1 MDRLDLTLKWGI
13 AFLGSAGTYLLGGWS
28 ELISFFLLAILID
41 YVTGLAASIKEG
53 NGLSSKVG
61 FWGIAKKGLMIL
73 VVILAHRLDVLM
85 GTDVIMI
92 GSIYFYLANELISV
106 TENYGRLGLPL
117 PNKIK
122 EIIAVLKQKGGDQS

>member
-1 MDRLDLTLKWGI
+1 MDRLDLVLKWGI
-13 AFLGSAGTYLLGGWS
+13 ALLGSVGTYLLGGWS
-28 ELISFFLLAILID
+28 ELISVFLLAIVID

-61 FWGIAKKGLMIL
+61 FWGLAKKGLMLL

-117 PNKIK
+117 PNWIR
-122 EIIAVLKQKGGDQS
+122 EFIAIFKQKGGEQK

>member
-1 MDRLDLTLKWGI
+1 MERLDLALKWGI
-13 AFLGSAGTYLLGGWS
+13 ALFGSVGTYLWGGWS
-28 ELISFFLLAILID
+28 ELISFFLIAIVID
-41 YVTGLAASIKEG
+41 YVTGMLASIKEG
-53 NGLSSKVG
+53 HGLSSSVG
-61 FWGIAKKGLMIL
+61 FWGIAKKGLMLL

-92 GSIYFYLANELISV
+92 GAIYFYLANELISV

-122 EIIAVLKQKGGDQS
+122 DVIAIFKQKGGNQ